1 MQELILD
8 VERIIWRGRGLA
20 REPSGRVVLVQPGVF
35 PGERIRARVVREK
48 ADYIEAEWTE
58 ILEPAAC
65 RRPHPCPYSSECGGC
80 RFGSI
85 PNRVQLS
92 LKEGLLKSEL
102 RRGLGRRL
110 AEHLPEEV
118 RVFESP
124 KGWRYRWR
132 GQIIVA
138 DGKPHMMRLQ
148 SREPVP
154 IEDCLLLASPLAASL
169 REIARR
175 AEPGRRAIA
184 ASPADGDVLLAGEEG
199 RIRLDLPA
207 FDMELRI
214 SAGEFFQANWG
225 LNRELV
231 GFVVERL
238 AQRERVADLFAG
250 AGNFALPAATAA
262 KSVLALEGSSS
273 AAACATQSAR
283 AHGLSNLQVKECDLR
298 RTDPAEL
305 IRPFEPQ
312 ALIVDPPRTGA
323 GKSLEPLLRLPSL
336 TRVVWIS
343 CDVVN
348 SCRDL
353 KRWLEA
359 GWRIREAALFDMFPQ
374 TWHLEAVFVLE

>member
-1 MQELILD
+1 MPELILE

-20 REPSGRVVLVQPGVF
+20 REPSGRVVLVQPGVY

-48 ADYIEAEWTE
+48 ADYVEAEWIE
-58 ILEPAAC
+58 VLEPAAY

-85 PNRVQLS
+85 PNREQLS
-92 LKEGLLKSEL
+92 LKEQLLKSEL
-102 RRGLGRRL
+102 RRGLGRKL
-110 AEHLPEEV
+110 AEHLPEEIQA
-118 RVFESP
+118 FSSP

-138 DGKPHMMRLQ
+138 DGRAHMMRLQ
-148 SREPVP
+148 SREPVA
-154 IEDCLLLASPLAASL
+154 IDDCLLLASPLAAGL
-169 REIARR
+169 PEVCRR
-175 AEPGRRAIA
+175 AEPGRRTIA
-184 ASPADGDVLLAGEEG
+184 ASPADTTVLLSGEEG

-207 FDMELRI
+207 FDMELAVA
-214 SAGEFFQANWG
+214 AGDFFQANWG
-225 LNRELV
+225 LNRELIE
-231 GFVVERL
+231 FVVQRV
-238 AQRERVADLFAG
+238 AQKERVADLFAG

-262 KSVLALEGSSS
+262 RSVLALEGSAS
-273 AAACATQSAR
+273 AAASAAQSAGM
-283 AHGLSNLQVKECDLR
+283 HGLANLQVRECDLR
-298 RTDPAEL
+298 KTDPAEL
-305 IRPFEPQ
+305 IKPFEPE

-323 GKSLEPLLRLPSL
+323 GKSLESLIRLPSL
-336 TRVVWIS
+336 SRVVWIS

-353 KRWLEA
+353 RRWLEA